1 MAFRVSSNGHIY
13 LWLTGV
19 PMCLRGVDNG
29 GVLDLRRRAYRC
41 HSPPARRPHAFIGD
55 LVGFHS
61 HQHLHE
67 CE

>member
-1 MAFRVSSNGHIY
+1 
-13 LWLTGV
+13 
-19 PMCLRGVDNG
+19 MCLRGVDNG